1 MITASEPG
9 PQHVGTLW
17 LLDLSEPSLVGPIPR
32 VEVNFQL
39 VGSEASPLITE
50 AMGLGSPEEVF
61 KRLDAGKRCYI
72 GNVNGVLATYGWV
85 TFDKELI
92 GELRLHIQLSPGEAY
107 IWDCAT
113 LPEYRGLRLYP
124 SLLWYIIGELRSQGL
139 KRVWIG
145 ADADNLPSQVGMRL
159 CGFLPIADFV
169 LDYALALYSYWIR
182 GHSGASEQHVEDAR
196 RALLG
201 SRYKAWLAALSSV
214 NPDITT
220 SIF

>member
-1 MITASEPG
+1 MSTASVPG

-17 LLDLSEPSLVGPIPR
+17 LLDLSELSLIGPIPR
-32 VEVNFQL
+32 IEAHFQL
-39 VGSEASPLITE
+39 IGSEAAPLVAE
-50 AMGLGSPEEVF
+50 AMGLSSPEEVF
-61 KRLDAGKRCYI
+61 KRFDAGKHCYI
-72 GNVNGVLATYGWV
+72 GDVDGVLATYGWV

-92 GELRLHIQLSPGEAY
+92 GELHLHIQLLPGEAY

-124 SLLWYIIGELRSQGL
+124 SLLWYIIRELRSQGL
-139 KRVWIG
+139 KRIWIG

-159 CGFLPIADFV
+159 CGFRPIADFV
-169 LDYALALYSYWIR
+169 LDYVLAFHSYWIR
-182 GHSGASEQHVEDAR
+182 GHAGASEQHVEDAR

-201 SRYKAWLAALSSV
+201 ARYKAWLAALSSV

-220 SIF
+220 SLF